1 MVKKAILFFTVLF
14 MIFGCEPTVYEGA
27 EKVENPTKSR
37 SGFFNTDVTLG
48 NDVVS
53 VFNQYGESVSGFVL
67 SEEGEYTITYTDG
80 KTEKIVIDKT
90 PPVSNGFVN
99 TEQMLNLAKVTE
111 FTDNVGSNAFSDAS
125 CDENWSWDYD
135 AYWKDG
141 RDPFKEDGGPGD
153 YVRVYV
159 AYDPAG
165 NASEPFELEIT
176 AYEFNGDPGEE
187 VKLDLK
193 EGEEILDGNSVKWHK
208 ELNAVTLTA
217 NVTGGTGPYTYV
229 WTVDDEVRTE
239 TGNELMISSPKEKK
253 YKVTVKVKDTGGMP
267 AIKTVAVG
275 FDKTAPVIQR
285 GVKTLPGYTAEDRLT
300 FQESASTLRI
310 IENGSRVATINGQY
324 VDTELTEIELN
335 TPYQRT
341 VTVTDNAGNVSE
353 AFVYEIMF
361 VEREDEAGL
370 DGTVATPVP
379 TDGFPLPSDS
389 QVKWMQMEQY
399 AFIHWGPN
407 AFGEGQIGNGEWGN
421 GYPAGADAFRP
432 GSDADTIT
440 QGWIDAA
447 VSAGMTGIIMVAKH
461 HDGFCLW
468 NTVTTQYSVC
478 KNGDGYSYHDE
489 DYLKALIE
497 NMRDYNSDHS
507 ESPLKLGVYVSPWDR
522 NNWTY
527 GGRDED
533 GKFPYLEYVFRTQI
547 TEVIEYVETYGGGKV
562 ILFELWLDGANT
574 PSGWYGGQLYNA
586 HVAEGA
592 SVLVDILP
600 DGRADVESFKKY
612 HQYDYASKLNFNLTH
627 RSVTLPSDWRN
638 RIYTVAQEVVDSYKP
653 TADHEVMIFG
663 SQIRW
668 VGNEQGWAGR
678 TNWIMPASTDGQNPY
693 GDENGTTVKPAE
705 ADMKTQNGWFFTAG
719 EDKGAAKM
727 IEFWYR
733 SVGRNGTL
741 LLNFS
746 PDRDG
751 VIPSNNLTS
760 AQTMW
765 NTVSSD
771 FDDNLAARAYKVSA
785 SHVRDNHISY
795 SPYKV
800 IDGDYET
807 YWTVGDGR
815 GSEEDEW
822 IQVTFSEALS
832 FNRIVLQENIRFGQR
847 VKAFTVEY
855 KNGEDDEW
863 KTVTYPNMPTT
874 ISGDSNAPDVT
885 TTIGYKR
892 ILRSNTVS
900 ATDVRVTFTN
910 YRKDTR
916 VPVVLSEFGLYLA
929 D

>member
-1 MVKKAILFFTVLF
+1 MK
-14 MIFGCEPTVYEGA
+14 EP
-27 EKVENPTKSR
+27 K
-37 SGFFNTDVTLG
+37 TDVTLG

-67 SEEGEYTITYTDG
+67 SEEGRYKITYTDG
-80 KTEKIVIDKT
+80 KTEEIVIDKT
-90 PPVSNGFVN
+90 PPVLRFVN
-99 TEQMLNLAKVTE
+99 SGDSIDLYEGGTFNDSIPGTAVTDDLSGYADD
-111 FTDNVGSNAFSDAS
+111 FDAS
-125 CDENWSWDYD
+125 WEGE
-135 AYWKDG
+135 KDPSK
-141 RDPFKEDGGPGD
+141 DGPGD
-153 YVRVYV
+153 YVRLYVVY
-159 AYDPAG
+159 DRAG
-165 NASEPFELEIT
+165 NASEPFRHPVPVFDSKGGTPVEVTISFRDNSKEPVDSVHWYT
-176 AYEFNGDPGEE
+176 ADTTINLTAAVSGGDSQYTYSWKVGAEE
-187 VKLDLK
+187 KGSEDQFSFELK
-193 EGEEILDGNSVKWHK
+193 EEKSYVISVTAKDGGGQIG
-208 ELNAVTLTA
+208 TA
-217 NVTGGTGPYTYV
+217 
-229 WTVDDEVRTE
+229 
-239 TGNELMISSPKEKK
+239 S
-253 YKVTVKVKDTGGMP
+253 
-267 AIKTVAVG
+267 VAVG
-275 FDKTAPVIQR
+275 LDKTPPVIQR
-285 GVKTLPGYTAEDRLT
+285 GVKTLTGYTAEDRLA
-300 FQESASTLRI
+300 FKESASDLRI
-310 IENGSRVATINGQY
+310 IESGSGVATINGQY
-324 VDTELTEIELN
+324 VDVDPETEEIELFV
-335 TPYQRT
+335 PYQRT

-353 AFVYEIMF
+353 EFVYEIMF
-361 VEREDEAGL
+361 EGTAQEEDEAKM
-370 DGTVATPVP
+370 DGAVATPVP
-379 TDGFPLPSDS
+379 TGDFPLPSDS

-407 AFGEGQIGNGEWGN
+407 AFGAGQIGNGEWGN
-421 GYPAGADAFRP
+421 GYPAGAAAFRP
-432 GSDADTIT
+432 GSNADTIT
-440 QGWIDAA
+440 QGWIDD
-447 VSAGMTGIIMVAKH
+447 VVTAGMTGIIMVAKH

-468 NTVTTQYSVC
+468 DTVTTEYSVC
-478 KNGDGYSYHDE
+478 KSGDGYSYHNE

-497 NMRDYNSDHS
+497 NMRDYNRAHP
-507 ESPLKLGVYVSPWDR
+507 EAPLKLGVYVSPWDR

-527 GGRDED
+527 AGVDDE
-533 GKFPYLEYVFRTQI
+533 GKYPYLEYVFRTQV
-547 TEVIEYVETYGGGKV
+547 TEVVHYVEEYGEGDV

-574 PSGWYGGQLYNA
+574 PSGWYGGQLYDA

-600 DGRADVESFKKY
+600 NKRADVESFKKY
-612 HQYDYASKLNFNLTH
+612 HQYDYASKLNFNISL
-627 RSVTLPSDWRN
+627 REVDLPSDWRA
-638 RIYTVAQEVVDSYKP
+638 RIYSVAQEVVDSYKP
-653 TADHEVMIFG
+653 TEGHEVMIFG

-668 VGNEQGWAGR
+668 VGNEEGWAGR

-705 ADMKTQNGWFFTAG
+705 ADMKTQNGWFYTAG

-746 PDRDG
+746 PDTSG

-765 NTVSSD
+765 DTVSSD

-785 SHVRDNHISY
+785 SHVRDNHIDY

-815 GSEEDEW
+815 GSEDNEW

-855 KNGEDDEW
+855 KNGEDDTW
-863 KTVTYPNMPTT
+863 KPVTYPNMPTT
-874 ISGDSNAPDVT
+874 ISGDSDAPDAT

-900 ATDVRVTFTN
+900 ATDVRVTFKN